1 MHELIT
7 LIPVSQLRCDSWEHE
22 LDPEQLRKAAAD
34 LAEHGFRTPI
44 LVADD
49 MSVLAG
55 RVRVAAAR
63 MLGMEYA
70 PCLLESSVTEYFNR
84 AAAD

>member
-7 LIPVSQLRCDSWEHE
+7 LIPVSQLRCDGWEHE
-22 LDPEQLRKAAAD
+22 LSHERLQKAAAE

-49 MSVLAG
+49 LSVLAG
-55 RVRVAAAR
+55 RIRVAAAR

-70 PCLLESSVTEYFNR
+70 PCLLESSVTEYFKR